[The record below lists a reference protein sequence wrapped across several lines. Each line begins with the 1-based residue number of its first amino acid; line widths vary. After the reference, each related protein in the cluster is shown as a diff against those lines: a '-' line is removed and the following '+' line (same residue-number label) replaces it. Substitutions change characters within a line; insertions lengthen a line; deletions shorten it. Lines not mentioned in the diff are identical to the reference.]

1 MYSRFHYILII
12 LIIMSIYLIYLI
24 GYYTIQ
30 QFQTSSFMDAMQA
43 ATNRTIDTNKEK
55 EFLSRY
61 IQTLAYQT
69 QVAKATHNK
78 KLPGEEVINII
89 KPDDANGNK
98 DIDSSVVIAEA
109 KKKENNPMKNMKNP
123 DKWWYLIEK

>member
-1 MYSRFHYILII
+1 
-12 LIIMSIYLIYLI
+12 MSIYLIYLI

-89 KPDDANGNK
+89 KPDDVNGNK
-98 DIDSSVVIAEA
+98 DIDSAVVIAEA
-109 KKKENNPMKNMKNP
+109 KKKETNPMKNMDNP
-123 DKWWYLIEK
+123 QKWWYLLEK